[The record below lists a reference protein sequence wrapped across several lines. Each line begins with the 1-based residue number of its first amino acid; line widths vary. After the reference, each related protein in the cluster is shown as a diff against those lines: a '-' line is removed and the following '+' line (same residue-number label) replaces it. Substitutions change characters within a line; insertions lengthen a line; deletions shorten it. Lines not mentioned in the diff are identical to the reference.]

1 MRLISRLLITAHLAK
16 YPPNRNRVNSLVHG
30 TQARKEGEKEEGGG
44 RERMRERVGRK
55 GRREG
60 WGKEERRG
68 KEGKRGEACHR
79 LSRDLIPL

>member
-1 MRLISRLLITAHLAK
+1 MYQNQIIKKRQYRENAPVEIQRQRMKAGCK
-16 YPPNRNRVNSLVHG
+16 GEERKNS
-30 TQARKEGEKEEGGG
+30 TRRKRG